1 MGALADALATVLT
14 TSPVLRAL
22 IMAVPVAI
30 TVSFFAGWRE
40 KVDNTL
46 GPAIWGSLL
55 CLWIVLP
62 LHFPYAEMNQIRW
75 MLVILGWCWL
85 VAAWGRH
92 VLGEWPAPIWAHWIV
107 GTLLLALP
115 IATVIALIRL

>member
-1 MGALADALATVLT
+1 MDRVGEALATVLAQ
-14 TSPVLRAL
+14 SPVVRAL
-22 IMAVPVAI
+22 VMAVPVAI
-30 TVSFFAGWRE
+30 TVSFLAGWRE

-46 GPAIWGSLL
+46 GPAIWGALL
-55 CLWIVLP
+55 CLWIVVP
-62 LHFPYAEMNQIRW
+62 LQFPYPEMDQLRW
-75 MLVILGWCWL
+75 MLVILGWFWL

-115 IATVIALIRL
+115 IATGIALVRL